1 MSKQTFSA
9 AILQKAS
16 TIKLLALD
24 VDGVLT
30 NGTLYFSHDGE
41 AMKGFS
47 IRDGLGIKLLQ
58 RAGIRVAIIT
68 GRESGI
74 VKQRAG
80 ELGIDLLLQNREDKL
95 VALNELCRDLNLELN
110 QCAYMG
116 DDLPD
121 LPAITACGLG
131 TSVANGYALVQQ
143 HADWVSDACGGEGAV
158 RQLTDLLLQAQG
170 HYDTAMA
177 TYLPESGAS

>member
-1 MSKQTFSA
+1 MVEQ
-9 AILQKAS
+9 AIPPALLEKAS
-16 TIKLLALD
+16 AIELLALD

-30 NGTLYFSHDGE
+30 NGTLYFSDNGE

-58 RAGIRVAIIT
+58 RAGVRVAIIT

-74 VKQRAG
+74 VTRRAS
-80 ELGIDLLLQNREDKL
+80 ELGIETVLQNREDKL
-95 VALNELCRDLNLELN
+95 IALNEMRGRFNLSLT

-121 LPAITACGLG
+121 LPAIAACGLG
-131 TSVANGYALVQQ
+131 TSVANGYPLVQQ
-143 HADWVSDACGGEGAV
+143 HADWVSPAVGGAGAV
-158 RQLTDLLLQAQG
+158 RQLADLILQAKG
-170 HYDTAMA
+170 LYTSSMA
-177 TYLPESGAS
+177 RYLPEST